1 MTYTIRVSH
10 GVDKVIAKW
19 KKSNPDLFKKYRRI
33 FEELLEHPKTGLGHP
48 EPLKG
53 GKDMTWSRHVT
64 AHDRIIYDV
73 YEDIVEVYVLEVEG
87 WKSHTNL
94 THPVKVF

>member
-1 MTYTIRVSH
+1 MTYTIRVSY

-87 WKSHTNL
+87 HYNDK
-94 THPVKVF
+94 

>member
-1 MTYTIRVSH
+1 MTYTIRVTH

-87 WKSHTNL
+87 HNNDK
-94 THPVKVF
+94 